1 MCYTLDM
8 AEPRAKWQFR
18 FTLRAFLIAI
28 AIFALW
34 LGWNVRQVSERQQAE
49 KYILSK
55 SNRIYYGVPEKPW
68 RKSTP
73 IVWKLLGAKPVQVI
87 DLRFGGTFK
96 EDDVERIRALFP
108 EADVYHELAR

>member
-1 MCYTLDM
+1 MSM
-8 AEPRAKWQFR
+8 AEVHKKWRIR
-18 FTLRAFLIAI
+18 FTLRALLIAI

-34 LGWNVRQVSERQQAE
+34 LGWNAHRVKQRQEAE

-55 SNRIYYGVPEKPW
+55 SNKIYYGPPEKPW

-73 IVWKLLGAKPVQVI
+73 FVWTLFGAKPVQSL

-96 EDDVERIRALFP
+96 QEDIELLRALFP
-108 EADVYHELAR
+108 EADIYHESAE